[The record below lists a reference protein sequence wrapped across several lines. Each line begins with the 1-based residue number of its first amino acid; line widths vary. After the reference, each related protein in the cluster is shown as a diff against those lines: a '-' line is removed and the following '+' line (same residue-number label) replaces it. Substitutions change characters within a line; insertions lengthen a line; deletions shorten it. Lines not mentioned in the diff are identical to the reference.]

1 MLKKS
6 LMLSEL
12 TALLAFIFSASF
24 SFVQVRCT
32 FSGAASTS
40 ASASASSPGDCE
52 MPEKLVAF
60 LSWISCTC

>member
-12 TALLAFIFSASF
+12 TGLLALIFSASF

-32 FSGAASTS
+32 FSGAAS
-40 ASASASSPGDCE
+40 ASASSPGDCE
-52 MPEKLVAF
+52 LPEKLVVF